1 MTALPMDR
9 VREAL
14 ELAVKEH
21 WAQTE
26 PLARSVEVRE
36 QPPQSVKPQSPE
48 RSAKRLRPVA
58 TSVPIPGPERTR
70 KERRLAPVAERD
82 LVNNRLVTAD
92 KTNSQREAYC
102 LLQTAVSR
110 RMAEADFH
118 SLGIT
123 SPRSGHGKTLTA
135 INLAISLARDAKQ
148 KVLLIDLNL
157 RHPKVCNLFD
167 QKPSAGVEGCLF
179 RGVPLG
185 DALFTAS
192 VDGLLILPARGD
204 SQNASQILRSENL
217 RTLLADS
224 RTRYPDHVTVVDLP
238 PLSAPTDAPVFET
251 LVEGLLLV
259 VDDQVTREVDFK
271 RALAAIHKSKLVGT
285 VLNHSRSM
293 G

>member
-14 ELAVKEH
+14 ELAVKER
-21 WAQTE
+21 WDQAE

-36 QPPQSVKPQSPE
+36 QPPQRTKPQSPE
-48 RSAKRLRPVA
+48 KSAKRLPAVSRDAPA
-58 TSVPIPGPERTR
+58 PSPERAR
-70 KERRLAPVAERD
+70 KESCLSPMAEGN
-82 LVNNRLVTAD
+82 LVNNRLVAAD

-110 RMAEADFH
+110 RMAEADFN
-118 SLGIT
+118 SLGVT

-135 INLAISLARDAKQ
+135 INLAISLVREARQ

-157 RHPKVCNLFD
+157 GHPKVYNFFD
-167 QKPSAGVEGCLF
+167 QRPRAGVEGCLF
-179 RGVPLG
+179 GGVRLD
-185 DALFTAS
+185 DALFTSS

-204 SQNASQILRSENL
+204 SQNAPQVLRSENL

-224 RTRYPDHVTVVDLP
+224 RTRYPDHITVVDLP

-271 RALAAIHKSKLVGT
+271 RALAALDKSKLVGT